1 MTTKPRLLIVED
13 EAAIRDGLIDVFVYH
28 GFEVD
33 SCANGAAGLEKA
45 LTGRGHRNLAEI
57 KLARLGPDAGLVGAA
72 DLARR

>member
-45 LTGRGHRNLAEI
+45 LTGRY
-57 KLARLGPDAGLVGAA
+57 GLVLLDIMLPGMNGFDVCDA
-72 DLARR
+72 